1 MRLDHF
7 LVERGSGQPLD
18 TQDAL
23 SLLRQIAEAV
33 RFAHGKRLYY
43 RALSHLSGLLQE
55 DAGAYRALELAQGA
69 LLGSPRL
76 SVAEVQDRIQGRY
89 PQALPLPGR
98 PQLDALLQDLELG
111 LVWEPVHH
119 DIFADRSRHPSKQPR
134 IRLE

>member
-7 LVERGSGQPLD
+7 LVERGGGQPLD

-23 SLLRQIAEAV
+23 PLLRQIAEAV

-76 SVAEVQDRIQGRY
+76 SVA
-89 PQALPLPGR
+89 
-98 PQLDALLQDLELG
+98 
-111 LVWEPVHH
+111 
-119 DIFADRSRHPSKQPR
+119 
-134 IRLE
+134 